1 MEENNTREF
10 TKPSWLSLPF
20 GGSRAKWADSM
31 RVASGGPQFPEA
43 GGWPAWRVLTTLTT
57 QGPGS
62 HSGFLS
68 ATAVTPVEH
77 PKMSG

>member
-31 RVASGGPQFPEA
+31 RVASGESQFPEA
-43 GGWPAWRVLTTLTT
+43 GGWPAW
-57 QGPGS
+57 
-62 HSGFLS
+62 
-68 ATAVTPVEH
+68 
-77 PKMSG
+77 

>member
-31 RVASGGPQFPEA
+31 RALRRAPAPRGRRLASLA
-43 GGWPAWRVLTTLTT
+43 SAYNTHTT

-77 PKMSG
+77 PKMSE

>member
-20 GGSRAKWADSM
+20 SGSRAKWADSM

-43 GGWPAWRVLTTLTT
+43 GGWPAWRVLTTLTQHRVQVLT
-57 QGPGS
+57 VAS
-62 HSGFLS
+62 
-68 ATAVTPVEH
+68 
-77 PKMSG
+77 